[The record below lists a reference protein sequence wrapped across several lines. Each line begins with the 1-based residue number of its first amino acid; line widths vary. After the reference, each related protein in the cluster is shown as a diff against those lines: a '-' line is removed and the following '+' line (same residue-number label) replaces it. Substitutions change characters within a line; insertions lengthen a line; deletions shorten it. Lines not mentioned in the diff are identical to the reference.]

1 SSCVE
6 SSSFYTRTT
15 TCSEWLTVP
24 SALKKTG
31 GTWVMLPA
39 ATRRKPHNQ
48 LWKDYSTH
56 CASAGT
62 ERVSKAHFY
71 MAVNT
76 STKGQDKPLAALS
89 VQKIKGTKTF
99 LMIEELIA
107 LLCPGASQPLAR
119 AALFELTATT
129 QAFLHDDFRAH
140 LAHDAETNAELP
152 LPCHCGQHSL
162 RFALSGDEDMGYGIP
177 ADETAFTQHCSD
189 CGRVE
194 LLLQSL
200 AHLIDIAGDAEAVQL
215 GGETKSSLHRFL
227 KRIESR
233 LRAYVSHLVRFEQEC
248 GIMQAEIN
256 ALEPGFAIAIFDFKK
271 KWMSMYYRESQVDFY
286 AKGGKAWGGLA
297 VVRKVLNPGGVADA
311 TTGLLYKL
319 ETHII
324 DAVSNDGCEDYVSC
338 TASIQIGLS
347 KIKVQFPEVKGIKL
361 FLDGAGALAGIATL
375 RELSIFGTRIDLPIF
390 AVFVC
395 VSGDGKTALDGHFAY
410 AMMVVWINVVAGRGR
425 GDIVDAASLVTALSK
440 NGGITGSQALQI
452 RFQRDLMP
460 TTKMMEKDKVKDIS
474 AMCHREFEYDAAGVL
489 TQITLRRHS
498 YLGSGYTLSRAEL
511 FGTLASKWPA
521 AGAMPEVVAANDPSA
536 AVQEHQHTSSGS
548 KSASSTDITASS
560 SSS

>member
-1 SSCVE
+1 MLQLRGVVK
-6 SSSFYTRTT
+6 FLYQDDNMQRVAYGTKR
-15 TCSEWLTVP
+15 
-24 SALKKTG
+24 ARKTG

-233 LRAYVSHLVRFEQEC
+233 Q
-248 GIMQAEIN
+248 
-256 ALEPGFAIAIFDFKK
+256 
-271 KWMSMYYRESQVDFY
+271 
-286 AKGGKAWGGLA
+286 
-297 VVRKVLNPGGVADA
+297 
-311 TTGLLYKL
+311 
-319 ETHII
+319 
-324 DAVSNDGCEDYVSC
+324 
-338 TASIQIGLS
+338 
-347 KIKVQFPEVKGIKL
+347 
-361 FLDGAGALAGIATL
+361 TL
-375 RELSIFGTRIDLPIF
+375 PR
-390 AVFVC
+390 V
-395 VSGDGKTALDGHFAY
+395 
-410 AMMVVWINVVAGRGR
+410 GRGADEDR
-425 GDIVDAASLVTALSK
+425 GHSVSRRQVSQPGVH
-440 NGGITGSQALQI
+440 NGRTG
-452 RFQRDLMP
+452 
-460 TTKMMEKDKVKDIS
+460 
-474 AMCHREFEYDAAGVL
+474 G
-489 TQITLRRHS
+489 
-498 YLGSGYTLSRAEL
+498 
-511 FGTLASKWPA
+511 
-521 AGAMPEVVAANDPSA
+521 
-536 AVQEHQHTSSGS
+536 
-548 KSASSTDITASS
+548 
-560 SSS
+560 